1 MNIKSTVKNTFTAL
15 KNNWST
21 PAEGRY
27 MTIKEIAS
35 LSGGGMGVRF
45 VTYCISQMIISIGNT
60 LLGNTIGITPEA
72 LYVIYIISLVSSF
85 PLTALRANLID
96 NTRSMKGKY
105 RPYLITMG
113 IPSVILGI
121 GFISMPYESMSLIAK
136 SITVLLFNIGFQF
149 FYNFYIDAYDSLINV
164 LSPNSIERSDVL
176 AVRCVVENFSPSI
189 AGIFLPLVAKWITGD
204 DTLYD
209 LRIYRTLF
217 PAMILAGFLISLVVY
232 VNTEEKIV
240 QAKTHVVNIKFRD
253 ALKAVARNKYF
264 WVISL
269 AGWLGFLEGAFG
281 NIMGW
286 MYNYQ
291 KACSAAQ
298 YSIIT
303 AIAGNASFWPNLVAP
318 IFIRKYGKKKI
329 LIFSN
334 MLNIA
339 LIAFML
345 PVVRSTGSSYIIW
358 LLLICTFINQ
368 FITSLGHFLSPCV
381 NADIR
386 DYQQY
391 VSGERIDG
399 MFAAVGL
406 IGNVISMA
414 TAGVLPMIYSKAGL
428 NEQTA
433 VALGYS
439 ANNVYDVLYNHDYFV
454 KISSILIVA
463 SIVGAAL
470 NVIPYFFYNFTE
482 TNQKSVVKVLK
493 IRAFFEDFASGSYK
507 KEDLKETLDIIR
519 EARIYSQKT
528 KTALS
533 RAEIKTAKKTK
544 DKALISKAKES
555 YNNAIAEN
563 EKIEIALFI
572 EDELNRY
579 NSEYGRLQIEIA
591 DRLVSSGLNFS
602 DIEIFTR
609 QDIKRMPKA
618 TQAEKQAR
626 SDCFA
631 LLSDIKTAE
640 KTKRKYFPDGIVEFD
655 ASVFTKLFALEDETE
670 LAIHDAIKAKK
681 TANEKGMST
690 AVYNESIK
698 NLKKKKKDIQK
709 QIKKATDENSLYYRA
724 AKPYLDAKK
733 TLERRDCY
741 KNIDK
746 LEALIA
752 SN

>member
-1 MNIKSTVKNTFTAL
+1 MS
-15 KNNWST
+15 
-21 PAEGRY
+21 
-27 MTIKEIAS
+27 IKEIAS
-35 LSGGGMGVRF
+35 LSGGGIGVRF
-45 VTYCISQMIISIGNT
+45 VTYCISQMVISVGNT

-72 LYVIYIISLVSSF
+72 LYIIYLISLATSF

-113 IPSVILGI
+113 IPSVIIGI
-121 GFISMPYESMSLIAK
+121 AFISMPYESMTLLGK
-136 SITVLLFNIGFQF
+136 SITVLIFNIGFQF
-149 FYNFYIDAYDSLINV
+149 FYNFYVDAYDSLINV

-176 AVRCVVENFSPSI
+176 SVRCIVENLSPSI
-189 AGIFLPLVAKWITGD
+189 ASIFLPLIAKLITGD

-209 LRIYRTLF
+209 LRIYRILF
-217 PAMILAGFLISLVVY
+217 PAMIFVGFLISLVVY

-264 WVISL
+264 WIISL

-291 KACSAAQ
+291 KACTAAQ

-303 AIAGNASFWPNLVAP
+303 AIAGNASFWPNIVAP
-318 IFIRKYGKKKI
+318 VFIRKYGKKKI

-334 MLNIA
+334 LLNIA

-428 NEQTA
+428 NQETA

-439 ANNVYDVLYNHDYFV
+439 ANNVYDVLFNHEYFV
-454 KISSILIVA
+454 NISTILIVA
-463 SIVGAAL
+463 SIVGAVL

-482 TNQKSVVKVLK
+482 TNQKSVVRVLK
-493 IRAFFEDFASGSYK
+493 IRAFFEDFANGSYK
-507 KEDLKETLDIIR
+507 KEDLE
-519 EARIYSQKT
+519 E
-528 KTALS
+528 
-533 RAEIKTAKKTK
+533 TAKIINEAKALAGKQKITPDKSAIKAAKRSK
-544 DKALISKAKES
+544 DKGKILIAKEK
-555 YNNAIAEN
+555 YKQQLIEN
-563 EKIEIALFI
+563 EKIEIADFVN
-572 EDELNRY
+572 DELNRY
-579 NSEYGRLQIEIA
+579 NTEYGRLQIEIA
-591 DRLVSSGLNFS
+591 TKLAAAGYNFS
-602 DIEIFTR
+602 DVEIFTK
-609 QDIKRMPKA
+609 QDIKRMPKN

-631 LLSDIKTAE
+631 LLRDIKTAE
-640 KTKRKYFPDGIVEFD
+640 KTRKKYFPDGIVEFD
-655 ASVFTKLFALEDETE
+655 ASVFNKLFTLEDETAQ
-670 LAIHDAIKAKK
+670 AIHDAIKAKK
-681 TANEKGMST
+681 TANEKGLDTS
-690 AVYNESIK
+690 VYNESIK
-698 NLKKKKKDIQK
+698 NLQRKKKDIQK
-709 QIKKATDENSLYYRA
+709 QIKKATDENSIYYRA

-733 TLERRDCY
+733 TLQRRDCY
-741 KNIDK
+741 NNISQ
-746 LEALIA
+746 LEKIL
-752 SN
+752 

>member
-1 MNIKSTVKNTFTAL
+1 MNIKNTVKNAFALL

-27 MTIKEIAS
+27 MSIKEIAS
-35 LSGGGMGVRF
+35 LSGGGIGVRF
-45 VTYCISQMIISIGNT
+45 VTYCISQMVISVGNT

-72 LYVIYIISLVSSF
+72 LYIIYLISLATSF

-113 IPSVILGI
+113 IPSVIIGI
-121 GFISMPYESMSLIAK
+121 AFISMPYESMTLLGK
-136 SITVLLFNIGFQF
+136 SITVLIFNIGFQF
-149 FYNFYIDAYDSLINV
+149 FYNFYVDAYDSLINV

-176 AVRCVVENFSPSI
+176 SVRCIVENLSPSI
-189 AGIFLPLVAKWITGD
+189 ASIFLPLIAKLITGD

-209 LRIYRTLF
+209 LRIYRILF
-217 PAMILAGFLISLVVY
+217 PAMIFVGFLISLVVY

-264 WVISL
+264 WIISL

-291 KACSAAQ
+291 KACTAAQ

-303 AIAGNASFWPNLVAP
+303 AIAGNASFWPNIVAP
-318 IFIRKYGKKKI
+318 VFIRKYGKKKI

-334 MLNIA
+334 LLNIA

-428 NEQTA
+428 NQETA

-439 ANNVYDVLYNHDYFV
+439 ANNVYDVLFNHEYFV
-454 KISSILIVA
+454 NISTILIVA
-463 SIVGAAL
+463 SIVGAVL

-482 TNQKSVVKVLK
+482 TNQKSVVRVLK
-493 IRAFFEDFASGSYK
+493 IRAFFEDFANGSYK
-507 KEDLKETLDIIR
+507 KEDLE
-519 EARIYSQKT
+519 E
-528 KTALS
+528 
-533 RAEIKTAKKTK
+533 TAKIINEAKALAGKQKITPDKSAIKAAKRSK
-544 DKALISKAKES
+544 DKGKILIAKEK
-555 YNNAIAEN
+555 YKQQLIEN
-563 EKIEIALFI
+563 EKIEIADFVN
-572 EDELNRY
+572 DELNRY
-579 NSEYGRLQIEIA
+579 NTEYGRLQIEIA
-591 DRLVSSGLNFS
+591 TKLAAAGYNFS
-602 DIEIFTR
+602 DVEIFTK
-609 QDIKRMPKA
+609 QDIKRMPKN

-631 LLSDIKTAE
+631 LLRDIKTAE
-640 KTKRKYFPDGIVEFD
+640 KTRKKYFPDGIVEFD
-655 ASVFTKLFALEDETE
+655 ASVFNKLFTLEDETAQ
-670 LAIHDAIKAKK
+670 AIHDAIKAKK
-681 TANEKGMST
+681 TANEKGLDTS
-690 AVYNESIK
+690 VYNESIK
-698 NLKKKKKDIQK
+698 NLQRKKKDIQK
-709 QIKKATDENSLYYRA
+709 QIKKATDENSIYYRA

-733 TLERRDCY
+733 TLQRRDCY
-741 KNIDK
+741 NNISQ
-746 LEALIA
+746 LEKIL
-752 SN
+752 